1 MGTVIYT
8 TQFIFIYF
16 LIVMGKHK
24 SLDYK
29 ETVVE
34 YYRKTN
40 SLKQAC
46 EPFGCN
52 KMTLWRWIQR
62 AESGDLNNKKRTG
75 AYKVTEEMVDRLL
88 EDMKANPDITLAQM
102 QEMIQREFGVLLSQ
116 RHLARVIRDN
126 NFTLKQKNKRH
137 FPEHYR
143 NQPRNQ
149 KEEINTFLTKVRNHP
164 MDKIIS
170 IDETSIVSGM
180 SRNQGRQL
188 IGKRLVE
195 QTSHP
200 DRFKKKTLV
209 MAISANG
216 VEGWTMYD
224 KGGMTSERMVE
235 FLQKVLKD
243 KDGYMVVMDNAATHG
258 TQDVRKLI
266 SETGNKLQHTVP
278 YSPQLNAVEEF
289 FNQFKHYIRR
299 KKPQH
304 LSELKD
310 AVHYSLNEI
319 KKRGCCT
326 NYFVHAYKEKRDVE
340 RKHKLRPKKKYKV
353 EE

>member
-1 MGTVIYT
+1 MGTVIYN

-16 LIVMGKHK
+16 LGKHK

-34 YYRKTN
+34 YYRKTK

-62 AESGDLNNKKRTG
+62 AESGDLQNKKRAG

-102 QEMIQREFGVLLSQ
+102 QEMIQREFRTLLSQ

-126 NFTLKQKNKRH
+126 NFTFQKNKRH
-137 FPEHYR
+137 FPEQYR

-149 KEEINTFLTKVRNHP
+149 KEEINTFLTKVRKHP
-164 MDKIIS
+164 IDKIIS

-216 VEGWTMYD
+216 VEGWHMYD
-224 KGGMTSERMVE
+224 KGGMTSDRMVD

-243 KDGYMVVMDNAATHG
+243 KDSYMVVMDNAATHG
-258 TQDVRKLI
+258 TQEVRKLV
-266 SETGNKLQHTVP
+266 SETGNKIQHTVP
-278 YSPQLNAVEEF
+278 YSPQLNPVEEF
-289 FNQFKHYIRR
+289 LNQFKHYIRR
-299 KKPQH
+299 KKPQN
-304 LSELKD
+304 LSDLRD
-310 AVHYSLNEI
+310 AVNYSLYEI

-326 NYFVHAYKEKRDVE
+326 NCFVHAYNEKRDVA
-340 RKHKLRPKKKYKV
+340 RKHKLRPKKNYKMD
-353 EE
+353 E